1 MAYKRGLGK
10 KKSDLALADLYK
22 HYKSIIKNPVDY
34 KTYSSFL
41 KEYNDRIMKA
51 IIYENLEYRMPCR
64 MGYFRI
70 QRRRIKP
77 LVIDG
82 VVKKTHLK
90 VDWARTLKIW
100 REKYQGLTD
109 QEISDIKDKKIY
121 RYTNDHTNGY
131 SCRFFWDKRYSNIK
145 HQSCYAFIAT
155 RTAKE
160 TLARFIKK
168 TGLIEYFD

>member
-10 KKSDLALADLYK
+10 KKSDLALHDLYK
-22 HYKSIIKNPVDY
+22 HYKKSSKSPVDY
-34 KTYSSFL
+34 KTYASFL
-41 KEYNDRIMKA
+41 KQYNDRIIKA
-51 IIYENLEYRMPCR
+51 IIYDGLEYRMPCK

-77 LVIDG
+77 IIIDG
-82 VVKKTHLK
+82 VVKKTHLQ
-90 VDWARTLKIW
+90 VDWDRTRKAHK
-100 REKYQGLTD
+100 EKHPGLTD
-109 QEISDIKDKKIY
+109 EELSKIKIDKVY
-121 RYTNDHTNGY
+121 RYTNDHTDGY
-131 SCRFFWDKRYSNIK
+131 SCRFFWDKRYSTIK

-168 TGLIEYFD
+168 TGLIEYYD